1 MIILILKLIDGTEV
15 IGTLVDDNAKVIT
28 LANPAQINYKNI
40 ESSVP
45 SVSLT
50 RYMQFSKTK
59 QHTFERSKIFS
70 VAEPIKGMCAYYQ
83 MAIEH
88 FENEIDDIVHR
99 ELERVV
105 KSESEET
112 QSDQYLAILER
123 LTSNQTLN

>member
-1 MIILILKLIDGTEV
+1 MAVLILKLINGTEV

-70 VAEPIKGMCAYYQ
+70 AAEPIKGMCAYYQ

-88 FENEIDDIVHR
+88 FENEIDEIVHR

>member
-1 MIILILKLIDGTEV
+1 MVLKNGQL
-15 IGTLVDDNAKVIT
+15 K
-28 LANPAQINYKNI
+28 
-40 ESSVP
+40 
-45 SVSLT
+45 
-50 RYMQFSKTK
+50 
-59 QHTFERSKIFS
+59 
-70 VAEPIKGMCAYYQ
+70 MCAYYQ